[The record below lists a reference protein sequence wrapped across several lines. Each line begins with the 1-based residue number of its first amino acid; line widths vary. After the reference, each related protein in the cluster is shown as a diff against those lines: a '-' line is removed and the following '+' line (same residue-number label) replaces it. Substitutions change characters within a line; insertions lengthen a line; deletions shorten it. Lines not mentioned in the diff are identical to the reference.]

1 MEGATRFM
9 ASHGELLLFLSSNPL
24 YGVAAGMILTMI
36 VQSSAATIGLTIA
49 MASQGLLGI
58 DAAIPIILGDNIGTT
73 ITAVL
78 AALGTNRYAKQAAA
92 AHVLFNLLGVAIFL
106 SFLPFYKLVVVQ
118 TASDVGRQL
127 VNAHTIFNVASK
139 IGRASCRERV

>member
-1 MEGATRFM
+1 
-9 ASHGELLLFLSSNPL
+9 
-24 YGVAAGMILTMI
+24 
-36 VQSSAATIGLTIA
+36 

-92 AHVLFNLLGVAIFL
+92 AHVLFNFLGVAIFL
-106 SFLPFYKLVVVQ
+106 SFLPFLQ
-118 TASDVGRQL
+118 TRGRLNGLGHQTS
-127 VNAHTIFNVASK
+127 AHQRPYDI
-139 IGRASCRERV
+139 

>member
-1 MEGATRFM
+1 
-9 ASHGELLLFLSSNPL
+9 
-24 YGVAAGMILTMI
+24 
-36 VQSSAATIGLTIA
+36 

-92 AHVLFNLLGVAIFL
+92 AHVLFNLLGVVIFF
-106 SFLPFYKLVVVQ
+106 SFFPFYKFVVVQ

-127 VNAHTIFNVASK
+127 ANAHTIFNVVNTILFIPFASQFARL
-139 IGRASCRERV
+139 IQTILPITEPASASRVFYLDKKLLDASAVDRKSVM

>member
-1 MEGATRFM
+1 
-9 ASHGELLLFLSSNPL
+9 
-24 YGVAAGMILTMI
+24 
-36 VQSSAATIGLTIA
+36 

-78 AALGTNRYAKQAAA
+78 AALGTNRYAKQAA
-92 AHVLFNLLGVAIFL
+92 
-106 SFLPFYKLVVVQ
+106 
-118 TASDVGRQL
+118 TAPTQ
-127 VNAHTIFNVASK
+127 